1 VVIKWLLSGDK
12 QKKLHWKK
20 TQRFIQ
26 NIAKNVKTTRV
37 TRIFAKVLIACR
49 ATTFGKV
56 DCSNSQLLLEY
67 VV

>member
-1 VVIKWLLSGDK
+1 L
-12 QKKLHWKK
+12 KK

-26 NIAKNVKTTRV
+26 NIAKNAKTIRV
-37 TRIFAKVLIACR
+37 NRTFAKVLIACR